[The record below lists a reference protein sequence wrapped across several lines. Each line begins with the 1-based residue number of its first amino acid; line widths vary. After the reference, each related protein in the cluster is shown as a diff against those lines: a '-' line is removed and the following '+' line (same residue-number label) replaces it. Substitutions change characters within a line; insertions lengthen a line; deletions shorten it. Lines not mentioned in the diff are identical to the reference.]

1 MLRQFQ
7 WENFSNYSRR
17 YSFRGKK
24 LDCNVL
30 KKKKAKCTD
39 FALILY
45 HQILH
50 MKDANFSWHYQ
61 LLVLK
66 NACNEHKEKL
76 FLNLVENKAYRNLI
90 KIQTALK
97 VIVELYRF
105 LRRLHIK
112 ENNTA
117 NFLKSCMNSGH
128 LQASGQLII

>member
-1 MLRQFQ
+1 MLRPFQ
-7 WENFSNYSRR
+7 WGNFSNYSRR

-30 KKKKAKCTD
+30 KKKPKCTY
-39 FALILY
+39 FTLILY

-50 MKDANFSWHYQ
+50 MKDANLSWHYQ

-76 FLNLVENKAYRNLI
+76 FLNLVENKAYRSLI

-112 ENNTA
+112 ENYTA